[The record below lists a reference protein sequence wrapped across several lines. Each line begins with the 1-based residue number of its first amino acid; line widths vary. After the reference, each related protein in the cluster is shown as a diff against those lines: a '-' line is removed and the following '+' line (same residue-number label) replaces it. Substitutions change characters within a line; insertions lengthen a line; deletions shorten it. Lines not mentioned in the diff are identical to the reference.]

1 MKRKFTLIEL
11 LVETV
16 VTIAIPQFTSKT
28 AKCQGINAINFEIII
43 VYPLFSN
50 SYSST
55 SLNAEK
61 FRYPLPGA
69 SENVPD

>member
-28 AKCQGINAINFEIII
+28 AKCQGLNVAKNE
-43 VYPLFSN
+43 N
-50 SYSST
+50 S
-55 SLNAEK
+55 
-61 FRYPLPGA
+61 
-69 SENVPD
+69 